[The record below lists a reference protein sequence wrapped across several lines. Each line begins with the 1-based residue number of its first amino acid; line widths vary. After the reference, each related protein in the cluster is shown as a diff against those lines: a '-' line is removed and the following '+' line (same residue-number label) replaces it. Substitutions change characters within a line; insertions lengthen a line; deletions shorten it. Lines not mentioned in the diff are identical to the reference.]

1 MVGGVRMNIHFIDT
15 SVFAN
20 ILDIPN
26 MNADRKLVIA
36 EFNKLIKSKNDRLI
50 LPYMD
55 RTIGNWSALQHSAR
69 FFSAFLEEIITRLPE
84 LPDAYY

>member
-1 MVGGVRMNIHFIDT
+1 MNIHFIDT

-36 EFNKLIKSKNDRLI
+36 EFNKLIKSKKDRLI
-50 LPYMD
+50 LPYA
-55 RTIGNWSALQHSAR
+55 TLIETGNHIAHNGDGRQRRKVAEVFATYLRKPIRNEAPWQ
-69 FFSAFLEEIITRLPE
+69 
-84 LPDAYY
+84 